1 MRRALFTMVVDF
13 EQDPEGGK
21 LIILSANWTG
31 LEPES
36 ALTLLNQVVI
46 DKKVQ
51 EALELVS
58 QGEEEVG
65 DRNSVNAS
73 RGANSGAKEVAREAK
88 QQNGPN
94 SGERPG
100 G

>member
-1 MRRALFTMVVDF
+1 MVVDF

-51 EALELVS
+51 DYFWS
-58 QGEEEVG
+58 
-65 DRNSVNAS
+65 D
-73 RGANSGAKEVAREAK
+73 
-88 QQNGPN
+88 
-94 SGERPG
+94 
-100 G
+100 